1 MDMCYVFRVTVV
13 LVLVLT
19 LLILIAGVVQ
29 GDEVGQGSNKMLSP
43 ADDARGTEDAALIC
57 LPLVGG
63 TALLAGGVW
72 MGALRR
78 IAALPSSQRATV
90 VE

>member
-1 MDMCYVFRVTVV
+1 MCYVFRVTVV

-19 LLILIAGVVQ
+19 LLILIAGVAQ
-29 GDEVGQGSNKMLSP
+29 GGEAGQGSKGMPSP
-43 ADDARGTEDAALIC
+43 AGDARGIEDAVLIC
-57 LPLVGG
+57 LLLVGG

-78 IAALPSSQRATV
+78 IAAPPSSQRATV